1 MQVKFILSGLV
12 YFFSKKQI
20 CGFLEGEDVVKLQ
33 GVLGLAHK
41 DWVKLL
47 EEQGVMIM
55 LDN

>member
-20 CGFLEGEDVVKLQ
+20 YGFLEGEDVVKLQ
-33 GVLGLAHK
+33 GVLGVAHK